1 MNFKFTGIGLK
12 YHKVPVLIY
21 AGIFFN
27 TKIIIKLL
35 YF

>member
-21 AGIFFN
+21 AGIFLTQRF
-27 TKIIIKLL
+27 IIKLL